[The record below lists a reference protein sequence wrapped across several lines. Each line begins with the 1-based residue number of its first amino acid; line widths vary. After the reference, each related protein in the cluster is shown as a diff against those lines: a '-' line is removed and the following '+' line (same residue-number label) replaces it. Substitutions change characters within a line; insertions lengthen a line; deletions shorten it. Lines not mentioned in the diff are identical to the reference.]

1 MFTALISVGEE
12 VAGEEGRCGQDNVSV
27 AGDHNF
33 LHPFLLVFGH
43 FFQISLYFLQFWK
56 KLPSYIFE
64 TPQLLLHFYIVGIY
78 YDFKQRLPFSSV
90 QSNDGQ

>member
-1 MFTALISVGEE
+1 MFTIFFLVGSIIMSIMNNF
-12 VAGEEGRCGQDNVSV
+12 QD
-27 AGDHNF
+27 F
-33 LHPFLLVFGH
+33 
-43 FFQISLYFLQFWK
+43 SLYFLQFWK
-56 KLPSYIFE
+56 KLLSYIFE